1 MTHSERILSHL
12 NETQRR
18 VVTMPGGPIL
28 ILAGAGSGK
37 TRVLTHRIAYL
48 IENGTPSDRIL
59 AVTFTNKAAREMKER
74 VLSLVP
80 DRSGGMWLSTFHS
93 FCLRVLRIEANILGV
108 NPDFVIFD
116 DADRRSLLRR
126 CLKELEINEKFLS
139 HQLAGYY
146 IEQAKNKL
154 VTPIAFL
161 DQARDPM
168 TARIG
173 KVYTRYQ
180 RELEKSG
187 AMDFSDLIM
196 QTVRLFDEHP
206 EVRAGYQERFLHVL
220 VDEYQ
225 DTNTAQYELVRRLA
239 ALHGNLCVVG
249 DDDQS
254 IYRWRGAD
262 LNNILD
268 FERDFPGAVV
278 VKLEQNYRS
287 TKNILA
293 AANSV
298 VEKNLGRKGKTLY
311 TENDTGEPVVY
322 AEGEDEHAE
331 AAFVVET
338 IDDLISGEEYDPA
351 DFAVF
356 YRTNAQS
363 RLFEDAL
370 LSARIAYQVVG
381 GVRFY
386 ERQEIKDVLAYLRL
400 SASPSDVVSFLRA
413 VNTPPRG
420 VGSKTIERLERI
432 ASDADVGLFSACKRA
447 LAEKTIAGKAAQG
460 IASFLNAVERVS
472 VAGGPYEAVMTAIN
486 ESGIL
491 DHYRSQGTV
500 EAEGRVDNLRE
511 FATAVSEYEEQ
522 NPEAGLIDFL
532 DQVALVSD
540 VDEMDERIGRV
551 SLLTIH
557 SAKGLE
563 FPVVFLVGMEEGLF
577 PHSRTLESQD
587 DIEEERRL
595 CYVGMTRAKE
605 RLYTTSARRRRVFG
619 SQRFNAVSRF
629 IGEIDPAYLKY
640 ESSGTHL
647 WGRDDGETWESTPKS
662 YGGDLV
668 IDRSYAQ
675 RDMTV
680 DDYFSDDT
688 GGGGGY
694 IIGGRIR
701 HPEFG
706 IGVIKGIEPQGD
718 RYKLTVLFSGIGIKK
733 VVTGYAPIEILS

>member
-28 ILAGAGSGK
+28 VLAGAGSGK

-48 IENGTPSDRIL
+48 VENGTSPDRIL

-80 DRSGGMWLSTFHS
+80 DRPGGLWLSTFHA
-93 FCLRVLRIEANILGV
+93 FCLRVLRTEAKSLGIT
-108 NPDFVIFD
+108 PDFVIFD

-154 VTPIAFL
+154 IDPTAYI

-173 KVYTRYQ
+173 KVYSRYQ
-180 RELEKSG
+180 RELERSG

-196 QTVRLFDEHP
+196 QTVKLLDTHP

-225 DTNTAQYELVRRLA
+225 DTNTAQYELVRRFA

-298 VEKNLGRKGKTLY
+298 VEKNLGRKGKTLF
-311 TENDTGEPVVY
+311 TENDEGDPVVY

-331 AAFVVET
+331 ASFVVDT
-338 IDDLISGEEYDPA
+338 IDELISGGEYDAA

-370 LSARIAYQVVG
+370 LSARISYQVVG

-400 SASPSDVVSFLRA
+400 SASPDDVVSFLRA

-420 VGSKTIERLERI
+420 VGQKTIERLEQTAR
-432 ASDADVGLFSACKRA
+432 DADTGLFGACKRA
-447 LAEKTIAGKAAQG
+447 LADQTVTGKAAQG
-460 IASFLNAVERVS
+460 IASFIDIVERIT
-472 VAGGPYEAVMTAIN
+472 AAHGPYDTVMTAIN

-491 DHYRSQGTV
+491 EYYRSQGTV

-532 DQVALVSD
+532 DQVALVND
-540 VDEMDERIGRV
+540 VDEMDERSGRV

-595 CYVGMTRAKE
+595 CYVGMTRARE
-605 RLYTTSARRRRVFG
+605 RLYLASARRRRVFG
-619 SQRFNAVSRF
+619 TQRFNSVSRF
-629 IGEIDPAYLKY
+629 VSEVDPAYLHY
-640 ESSGTHL
+640 ESSRSGL
-647 WGRDDGETWESTPKS
+647 WGGDDGDTEESVFER
-662 YGGDLV
+662 YGDDLV

-675 RDMTV
+675 RDMSV
-680 DDYFSDDT
+680 DDYFIDDAA
-688 GGGGGY
+688 GGGGFR
-694 IIGGRIR
+694 IGGRIR

-706 IGVIKGIEPQGD
+706 IGTIKGIEPQGD
-718 RYKLTVLFSGIGIKK
+718 RYKLTVLFSGIGVKK

>member
-1 MTHSERILSHL
+1 MS
-12 NETQRR
+12 
-18 VVTMPGGPIL
+18 GGPIL
-28 ILAGAGSGK
+28 VLAGAGSGK

-48 IENGTPSDRIL
+48 VEGGVSPDRIL

-80 DRSGGMWLSTFHS
+80 DRPGGLWLSTFHA
-93 FCLRVLRIEANILGV
+93 FCLRMLRMEAGSLGIT
-108 NPDFVIFD
+108 PDFVIFD

-154 VTPIAFL
+154 VGPAAFI

-173 KVYTRYQ
+173 KVYARYQ

-196 QTVRLFDEHP
+196 QTVRLLDEHP
-206 EVRAGYQERFLHVL
+206 EVRDGYQERFLHVL

-225 DTNTAQYELVRRLA
+225 DTNTAQYELIRRLA
-239 ALHGNLCVVG
+239 ARHGNLCVVG

-298 VEKNLGRKGKTLY
+298 VEKNLGRKGKTLF
-311 TENDTGEPVVY
+311 TENDQGEPVVY
-322 AEGEDEHAE
+322 AEGGDEHEE
-331 AAFVVET
+331 ASFVVET
-338 IDDLISGEEYDPA
+338 IADLVSGSEYEPA

-370 LSARIAYQVVG
+370 LSARISYQVVG

-400 SASPSDVVSFLRA
+400 SASPDDIVSFLRA

-420 VGSKTIERLERI
+420 VGSKSVERLEKT
-432 ASDADVGLFSACKRA
+432 ANDADIGLFDACKKA
-447 LAEKTIAGKAAQG
+447 LANQTITGKAAQG
-460 IASFLNAVERVS
+460 VASFVDIIERV
-472 VAGGPYEAVMTAIN
+472 AAAQGPYETVMMAIN

-491 DHYRSQGTV
+491 EYYRSQGTV

-532 DQVALVSD
+532 DQVALVND
-540 VDEMDERIGRV
+540 VDEMIDENSRV

-605 RLYTTSARRRRVFG
+605 RLYLASARRRRVFG
-619 SQRFNAVSRF
+619 TQRFNTVSRF
-629 IGEIDPAYLKY
+629 IGEIDPAYLY
-640 ESSGTHL
+640 FSSSGASL
-647 WGRDDGETWESTPKS
+647 WDRDEGGAGDISGG

-675 RDMTV
+675 RDVSV
-680 DDYFSDDT
+680 DDYFADDA
-688 GGGGGY
+688 GGGEGY
-694 IIGGRIR
+694 RVGGRIR

-706 IGVIKGIEPQGD
+706 IGVIKKIEPQGD
-718 RYKLTVLFSGIGIKK
+718 RYKLTVLFSGIGMKK
-733 VVTGYAPIEILS
+733 LVTGYAPIEILP

>member
-1 MTHSERILSHL
+1 
-12 NETQRR
+12 
-18 VVTMPGGPIL
+18 MPGGPIL

-48 IENGTPSDRIL
+48 IENGTAPDRVL

-74 VLSLVP
+74 VLNLVP
-80 DRSGGMWLSTFHS
+80 HRSGGVWLFTFHA
-93 FCLRVLRIEANILGV
+93 FCLRVLRMEAGVLGIT
-108 NPDFVIFD
+108 PDFVIFD

-126 CLKELEINEKFLS
+126 CLKELQINEKFLS
-139 HQLAGYY
+139 HQLAGYS

-154 VTPIAFL
+154 VGPQAFL

-173 KVYTRYQ
+173 KVYARYQ

-278 VKLEQNYRS
+278 VKLERNYRS

-311 TENDTGEPVVY
+311 TENDEGEPVVY

-331 AAFVVET
+331 AAFVVGT
-338 IDDLISGEEYDPA
+338 VSDLMSGEYGA
-351 DFAVF
+351 SDFAVF

-370 LSARIAYQVVG
+370 LSARISYQVVG

-400 SASPSDVVSFLRA
+400 SASPDDVVSFLRA

-420 VGSKTIERLERI
+420 VGQKTIERLERV
-432 ASDADVGLFSACKRA
+432 ASDEGLSLFAACRRA
-447 LAEKTIAGKAAQG
+447 LAEQKITGKAAQG
-460 IASFLNAVERVS
+460 IASFVEIVEK
-472 VAGGPYEAVMTAIN
+472 VAAAGGPYSTVMTAIE

-522 NPEAGLIDFL
+522 NPEARLIDFL

-540 VDEMDERIGRV
+540 VDELEEESGRV

-605 RLYTTSARRRRVFG
+605 RLYVTSARRRRVFG
-619 SQRFNAVSRF
+619 SQRFNTVSRF
-629 IGEIDPAYLKY
+629 VGEIDPAYLHCD
-640 ESSGTHL
+640 SSGSL
-647 WGRDDGETWESTPKS
+647 FRGDEDEEPGGSASER

-675 RDMTV
+675 RDMSV
-680 DDYFSDDT
+680 DDYFSDDAGGA
-688 GGGGGY
+688 GGGGGGEGFRV
-694 IIGGRIR
+694 GGRIR

-706 IGVIKGIEPQGD
+706 IGVIKMIEPQGD
-718 RYKLTVLFSGIGIKK
+718 RYKLTVLFSGIGVKK
-733 VVTGYAPIEILS
+733 VVTGYAPIELLS

>member
-1 MTHSERILSHL
+1 
-12 NETQRR
+12 
-18 VVTMPGGPIL
+18 MPGGPIL
-28 ILAGAGSGK
+28 VLAGAGSGK
-37 TRVLTHRIAYL
+37 TRVLTHRIASL
-48 IENGTPSDRIL
+48 VENGTAPDRIL

-74 VLSLVP
+74 VLNLVP
-80 DRSGGMWLSTFHS
+80 HRPGELWLFTFHA
-93 FCLRVLRIEANILGV
+93 FCLRVLRMEAKNLGIT
-108 NPDFVIFD
+108 PDFVIFD

-154 VTPIAFL
+154 VTPNEYI

-173 KVYTRYQ
+173 KVYSRYQ
-180 RELEKSG
+180 RELAKSG

-206 EVRAGYQERFLHVL
+206 EVRAEYQEKFLHVL

-311 TENDTGEPVVY
+311 TDNDEGEQVVY
-322 AEGEDEHAE
+322 TEGEDEHAE
-331 AAFVVET
+331 AEFVVDT
-338 IDDLISGEEYDPA
+338 ISDLLSGREYDPS

-370 LSARIAYQVVG
+370 LSARISYQVVG

-400 SASPSDVVSFLRA
+400 SASPDDVVSFLRA

-420 VGSKTIERLERI
+420 VGQKTIERLEQAAR
-432 ASDADVGLFSACKRA
+432 DADTGLFGACKRA
-447 LAEKTIAGKAAQG
+447 LVDQTVSGKAARG
-460 IASFLNAVERVS
+460 IASFIDIVERIT
-472 VAGGPYEAVMTAIN
+472 AAEGPYETVMTAID

-491 DHYRSQGTV
+491 DYYRSQGTV

-522 NPEAGLIDFL
+522 NPEAGVIDFL

-540 VDEMDERIGRV
+540 VDEMEEKSGRV

-595 CYVGMTRAKE
+595 CYVGMTRARE
-605 RLYTTSARRRRVFG
+605 RLYLASARRRRVFG
-619 SQRFNAVSRF
+619 TQRFNSVSRF
-629 IGEIDPAYLKY
+629 INEIDPAYLRY
-640 ESSGTHL
+640 ESSGPDL
-647 WGRDDGETWESTPKS
+647 WERDDGDTGEGVSER
-662 YGGDLV
+662 YGDDLV

-675 RDMTV
+675 RDMSV
-680 DDYFSDDT
+680 DDYFSDDADD
-688 GGGGGY
+688 GSDFRV
-694 IIGGRIR
+694 GGRIR

-706 IGVIKGIEPQGD
+706 IGVIKGIESQGE
-718 RYKLTVLFSGIGIKK
+718 RYKLTVLFSGIGVKK
-733 VVTGYAPIEILS
+733 LITGYAPIERLP